1 MKKISAL
8 FLAMML
14 RKLGLYFQETI
25 TSRSIILKRK
35 VLFKSFAHLKEHIII
50 KRSFSYLKE
59 NN

>member
-8 FLAMML
+8 FLAIML

-35 VLFKSFAHLKEHIII
+35 VLFKSFALLKEHIII

>member
-8 FLAMML
+8 FPAIML

-35 VLFKSFAHLKEHIII
+35 VLFKSF
-50 KRSFSYLKE
+50 SYLKE